1 MGREAERCR
10 ECEQGVDPLGLVGP
24 QAVTIEQ
31 DRPHPERASARDVV
45 LVGVAYHRS
54 LPGLHLEHP
63 ESRNEDRRMRLGAAV
78 QSRSDH
84 CVHLEPVVG
93 DELLEVTLAVRDQ
106 PDLHPMSAKL
116 VEDGEHVLVE
126 REVLV
131 PLPLPHHVG
140 RALPGAVR
148 VPAHATNDLLGERD
162 PDLVVVDEPPFALQR
177 LDGRDPRV
185 VVA

>member
-1 MGREAERCR
+1 M
-10 ECEQGVDPLGLVGP
+10 
-24 QAVTIEQ
+24 
-31 DRPHPERASARDVV
+31 SV

-54 LPGLHLEHP
+54 LPGGP
-63 ESRNEDRRMRLGAAV
+63 STSSIRRAATKIDGCGLV
-78 QSRSDH
+78 QLQSRSDH

-131 PLPLPHHVG
+131 PLPLRTMSVAHSLAPSASPPMPRTIFSVNAIQISSSWTNRPSPYNASMAAT
-140 RALPGAVR
+140 RASS
-148 VPAHATNDLLGERD
+148 
-162 PDLVVVDEPPFALQR
+162 
-177 LDGRDPRV
+177 
-185 VVA
+185 